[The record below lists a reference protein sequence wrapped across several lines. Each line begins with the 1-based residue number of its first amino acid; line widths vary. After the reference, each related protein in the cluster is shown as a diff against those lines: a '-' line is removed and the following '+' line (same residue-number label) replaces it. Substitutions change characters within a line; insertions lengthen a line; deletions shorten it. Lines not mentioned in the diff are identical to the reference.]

1 MKLKVMTI
9 LGTRPEIIKLSRIIH
24 QLDKD
29 FHHILVHTGQNYAH
43 ELNEIF
49 VQEMQIKK
57 PDYTLSVGS
66 DRLADTIGKIIS
78 ESDKIMETENP
89 DALFVLGDTNS
100 CLSVIPA
107 KRRKIP
113 IFHME
118 AGNRC
123 FDARVPEEINRK
135 IVDHT
140 SDINLTYSEF
150 ARGNLLREGLPA
162 DRIIKVGSPM
172 REVLNFYAGKIDPSS
187 ILEKLKLTAEKF
199 FLVSCH
205 REENVDSPTQLQR
218 FIEILNKIVHEF
230 HLPVLVTTH
239 PRTRKR
245 IEQQNFKLDPSI
257 QLLKPF
263 GFFDYV
269 KLQQSAKATLSDS
282 GTITEEASLLNF
294 PVLNLRESFER
305 QEGMDEAAVMLT
317 GLDCSRVIQ
326 GIRNLESRS
335 RGTQRELP
343 IVGDYLPDNVSIK
356 ISRIIFSYINFIN
369 EKVWMKNRS

>member
-1 MKLKVMTI
+1 MTI

-49 VQEMQIKK
+49 VQEIQIKK
-57 PDYTLSVGS
+57 PDYNLSVGS

-78 ESDKIMETENP
+78 ESDKIMEAENP

-123 FDARVPEEINRK
+123 FDARVPEEINRR

-150 ARGNLLREGLPA
+150 ARGNLLREGIPA

-172 REVLNFYAGKIDPSS
+172 REVLNFYADKIDQSS
-187 ILEKLKLTAEKF
+187 ILETLNLNAENF

-205 REENVDSPTQLQR
+205 REENVDSPTQLKK
-218 FIEILNKIVHEF
+218 FIEVLNKIRREF
-230 HLPVLVTTH
+230 NLPVLVTTH

-269 KLQQSAKATLSDS
+269 KLQQSAKVTLSDS

-294 PVLNLRESFER
+294 PALNLRESFER

-326 GIRNLESRS
+326 GIKNLESRS
-335 RGTQRELP
+335 RGTQRELQ